1 MIIRINE
8 LSDIPIYMQIRNQIV
23 IGIAED
29 KLKPGEKLP
38 TIRALAEESGINMMT
53 VSKAYQLL
61 KQEGYINGYTVEGD
75 TAKEKTL
82 TVELKYGPDKQKVIT
97 GLKRIS
103 KPGLRVYAKGDNV
116 PRVLNGLGIAI
127 ISTSKGL
134 MTDRDAR
141 KANLGGEVVAYV
153 W

>member
-1 MIIRINE
+1 M
-8 LSDIPIYMQIRNQIV
+8 SFTDPIADMLTRIRNGLSAEHDTVV
-23 IGIAED
+23 IPSSKMKIEIAR
-29 KLKPGEKLP
+29 
-38 TIRALAEESGINMMT
+38 I
-53 VSKAYQLL
+53 L
-61 KQEGYINGYTVEGD
+61 KQEGYIDNYSVEGD
-75 TAKEKTL
+75 TAKDKIITI
-82 TVELKYGPDKQKVIT
+82 ELKYGPDKQRVIS

-103 KPGLRVYAKGDNV
+103 KPGLRVYAKGDSV

-141 KANLGGEVVAYV
+141 KAHLGGEVVAYV